1 MPFTLL
7 VGPGTESPSAAVE
20 ERSFDKPIVTI
31 GRGAACDLILKDVR
45 RAVSSRHAEIRRK
58 DDSHVLVDTRS
69 TNGTFLNDRR
79 IPPDTECPLKDGDCI
94 RLSGFVLT
102 FRTSPEALG
111 PPQTSGAAIVAT
123 FPEAPRV
130 AADETV
136 DRLAYHLRRSYPEG
150 GPSGDDE
157 RVPDM
162 AELLRQDVRSLQTEQ
177 AKAMIHALKR
187 KFAASRSDR
196 VTTGGQ
202 VPQPPLRPELKEIG
216 EIGSAAQLLS
226 VIVGRYCHT
235 LAMPLSPE
243 DSARALTRMAR
254 VLEVT
259 FKSLAD
265 ALKGRREFQR
275 ELEVDATRILSW
287 SPNVIK
293 SLETEQ
299 EIGRA
304 LLDPRGSEIADER
317 LEGQLR
323 EVFQDLLLHQIGL
336 LAGMQECLRGLLK
349 EFAPSTFEGDEAGLA
364 GKQSAP
370 FFERAQTKKKAE
382 AWKAFKD
389 KHEKFSE
396 EEVKLFETIL
406 APYFARGYLAVQK
419 TKPHK

>member
-7 VGPGTESPSAAVE
+7 VGPGTESPHAAVE

-31 GRGAACDLILKDVR
+31 GRAATCDLILKDVR

-58 DDSHVLVDTRS
+58 DDHWVLVDTRS

-79 IPPDTECPLKDGDCI
+79 IPPDKECPLTDGDCI
-94 RLSGFVLT
+94 GVGGFVLT
-102 FRTSPEALG
+102 FRTSLEVSG
-111 PPQTSGAAIVAT
+111 PHQPSGAAPGTT
-123 FPEAPRV
+123 FRETPGIAG
-130 AADETV
+130 DETV
-136 DRLAYHLRRSYPEG
+136 DRLAYLLRQSYSEG

-157 RVPDM
+157 RVPEM
-162 AELLRQDVRSLQTEQ
+162 AELLRQNVRSLRTEQ
-177 AKAMIHALKR
+177 ARAMIHALKR
-187 KFAASRSDR
+187 KFAVSNPDR
-196 VTTGGQ
+196 ITTGGQ
-202 VPQPPLRPELKEIG
+202 VPQPPLRSQQKEIR
-216 EIGSAAQLLS
+216 EIGSVAQLLS
-226 VIVGRYCHT
+226 AIVGRYCPT

-287 SPNVIK
+287 SPNLIK
-293 SLETEQ
+293 CLETEQ

-304 LLDPRGSEIADER
+304 LLDPRGSEIVDER

-349 EFAPSTFEGDEAGLA
+349 EFAPSTFEGEKPGLA

-370 FFERAQTKKKAE
+370 FFERAQMKKSAE
-382 AWKAFKD
+382 AWKAFKE

-419 TKPHK
+419 TKPRK